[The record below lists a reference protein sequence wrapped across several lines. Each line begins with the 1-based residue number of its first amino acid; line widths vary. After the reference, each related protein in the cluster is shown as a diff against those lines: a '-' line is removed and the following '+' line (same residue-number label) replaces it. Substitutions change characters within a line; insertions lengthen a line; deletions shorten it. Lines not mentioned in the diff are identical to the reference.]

1 MSNRIS
7 RIDLGDRRASHGST
21 AARGGME
28 TGSSALNFATF
39 PISGTTITT
48 CTSSTSSINR
58 QRRQSLLAGVLR
70 QLAPIRQPEVID
82 ENTDNGYEGQLSLRR
97 HRHEGETRLLDRV
110 TSEPRPRLPAKNQS
124 QSTSQE
130 NRGGKHVQSASK
142 SRRSSGYRKCT
153 SSDDPPTMSTTTTTR
168 ESFEA
173 SPPTIKRE
181 QFGDRLAAAD
191 AQQDV
196 TLVLLKPF
204 LPMQSCSQVPVLH
217 RTATRDPDFCALAAS
232 RRSAQWQPLF
242 PRTSL
247 LALPG
252 SCVDTRTDG
261 HYVFD
266 GFGQLVVVR

>member
-110 TSEPRPRLPAKNQS
+110 TSEPRPRLPAKNRS

-153 SSDDPPTMSTTTTTR
+153 SSDDPPTMSTTTTR

-181 QFGDRLAAAD
+181 VSEVVRECSTDGFARFGYRRVCD
-191 AQQDV
+191 AQ
-196 TLVLLKPF
+196 
-204 LPMQSCSQVPVLH
+204 
-217 RTATRDPDFCALAAS
+217 TRS
-232 RRSAQWQPLF
+232 
-242 PRTSL
+242 
-247 LALPG
+247 
-252 SCVDTRTDG
+252 
-261 HYVFD
+261 
-266 GFGQLVVVR
+266 